1 MVDVVPLEARHL
13 PALEELVAAHLRLA
27 RFPFDASPRVLRQR
41 VARVLGSDGL
51 FAERRRWMVWAALD
65 HQHLV
70 GAARA
75 YAVDRQ
81 SGQAAHQDDQVPADI
96 GWLLFEPDRPA
107 AGAALLESALDWIG
121 EDPEGIQAFE
131 LAHGLGWGGGIPTA
145 WPHVEEAITRGG
157 FVCQA
162 TSYLMWGADTA
173 GFSGAVHHD
182 AQIALEV
189 TPSGAWQFWAHLDG
203 HRVGELLVK
212 PMDSPVGWQPT
223 WRGGRWI
230 DWVHVEEAHRQRGI
244 AAALFGA
251 LAEQARQSGV
261 RRLAAATRY
270 AAAIR
275 LNERLGLASRLAL
288 RRYAL
293 GNPGRRD

>member
-13 PALEELVAAHLRLA
+13 PALEQLVAAHLRLA
-27 RFPFDASPRVLRQR
+27 RFPFDASPLVLRQR

-51 FAERRRWMVWAALD
+51 LAERRRWMVWAALD

-189 TPSGAWQFWAHLDG
+189 TPSGAWRSGLTWTGTASVNCWSSRWTVPWAG
-203 HRVGELLVK
+203 SRPGAAGGG
-212 PMDSPVGWQPT
+212 STGST
-223 WRGGRWI
+223 WRKPIGSGGSPPHCSAPLPSRR
-230 DWVHVEEAHRQRGI
+230 AR
-244 AAALFGA
+244 AACGA
-251 LAEQARQSGV
+251 WR
-261 RRLAAATRY
+261 
-270 AAAIR
+270 
-275 LNERLGLASRLAL
+275 L
-288 RRYAL
+288 RRAM
-293 GNPGRRD
+293 RRRSG